1 MERRPIH
8 RYGAVLFDCD
18 DTIIE
23 TSKTRW
29 DVMRKTAKVISGYD
43 LDADELT
50 DDKIRAAWGQPFDK
64 MVRQLLPRVDYD
76 EFVAMYREAMRQH
89 APTAAPGAEA
99 LLSFLRES
107 GVEMRMVSSGSRDL
121 IDQDLDALGLQ
132 QYFTRI
138 YGCEQTRRHKP
149 HRRSLSRPIND
160 LSSRRRRPRVRRSEI
175 VYIGDAVRDYQASSK
190 NRVAFIGV
198 TSGLES
204 RDDLLG
210 AGVPG
215 EMIVD
220 SLDELIPADAEV
232 DLEVAAE
239 ELPR

>member
-43 LDADELT
+43 LDAEELT

-64 MVRQLLPRVDYD
+64 MIRQLLPRVDYD
-76 EFVAMYREAMRQH
+76 QFVAMYREAMRQH
-89 APTAAPGAEA
+89 EPTAAPGAKA

-107 GVEMRMVSSGSRDL
+107 GVEMRIVSSGSRDL
-121 IDQDLDALGLQ
+121 IDQDLDALDLH

-138 YGCEQTRRHKP
+138 YGCEHTRRHQATSP
-149 HRRSLSRPIND
+149 LLEPPDQRLEQ
-160 LSSRRRRPRVRRSEI
+160 SSPP
-175 VYIGDAVRDYQASSK
+175 AS
-190 NRVAFIGV
+190 G
-198 TSGLES
+198 
-204 RDDLLG
+204 
-210 AGVPG
+210 
-215 EMIVD
+215 
-220 SLDELIPADAEV
+220 
-232 DLEVAAE
+232 
-239 ELPR
+239 